1 MTNIVWTQS
10 ALQTLELVYLQT
22 LQYTKNERIAA
33 KLHNKLIKEAE
44 MLRTFPNAGN
54 ILNTSERVTLCYRAL
69 VVDTNYKLIYY
80 VDANKDVIIV
90 TVWDVR
96 QNPDKLTKTI
106 EKLETKKS
114 SMSTLYLYLQTFF
127 ISVSN

>member
-44 MLRTFPNAGN
+44 MLRTFPKCGKH
-54 ILNTSERVTLCYRAL
+54 SKYFRKSYTLL
-69 VVDTNYKLIYY
+69 QSI
-80 VDANKDVIIV
+80 
-90 TVWDVR
+90 
-96 QNPDKLTKTI
+96 
-106 EKLETKKS
+106 S
-114 SMSTLYLYLQTFF
+114 SRH
-127 ISVSN
+127 

>member
-69 VVDTNYKLIYY
+69 VVDTHYKLIYY

-106 EKLETKKS
+106 E
-114 SMSTLYLYLQTFF
+114 
-127 ISVSN
+127 

>member
-69 VVDTNYKLIYY
+69 VVDTNYKLIYGGSITPS
-80 VDANKDVIIV
+80 NI
-90 TVWDVR
+90 
-96 QNPDKLTKTI
+96 
-106 EKLETKKS
+106 KS
-114 SMSTLYLYLQTFF
+114 ILSDNIDGYLLGSS
-127 ISVSN
+127 SVSYDELSSIIKCIK

>member
-54 ILNTSERVTLCYRAL
+54 ILNTSERVTPADNDQKGNQDYGR
-69 VVDTNYKLIYY
+69 
-80 VDANKDVIIV
+80 
-90 TVWDVR
+90 
-96 QNPDKLTKTI
+96 
-106 EKLETKKS
+106 
-114 SMSTLYLYLQTFF
+114 
-127 ISVSN
+127 

>member
-1 MTNIVWTQS
+1 MLKQKYFLTGIFILSAERQPIKLAWRKIVW
-10 ALQTLELVYLQT
+10 
-22 LQYTKNERIAA
+22 
-33 KLHNKLIKEAE
+33 LH
-44 MLRTFPNAGN
+44 
-54 ILNTSERVTLCYRAL
+54 TSERVTLCYRAL

-106 EKLETKKS
+106 E
-114 SMSTLYLYLQTFF
+114 
-127 ISVSN
+127 

>member
-54 ILNTSERVTLCYRAL
+54 ILNSRPLKSTHLRDIARKQCPA
-69 VVDTNYKLIYY
+69 DFF
-80 VDANKDVIIV
+80 NK
-90 TVWDVR
+90 
-96 QNPDKLTKTI
+96 
-106 EKLETKKS
+106 
-114 SMSTLYLYLQTFF
+114 
-127 ISVSN
+127 

>member
-1 MTNIVWTQS
+1 MDSIGFANARISLFTNITI
-10 ALQTLELVYLQT
+10 Y
-22 LQYTKNERIAA
+22 KKRIAA

-106 EKLETKKS
+106 E
-114 SMSTLYLYLQTFF
+114 
-127 ISVSN
+127 

>member
-69 VVDTNYKLIYY
+69 VVDTNYKLM
-80 VDANKDVIIV
+80 VL
-90 TVWDVR
+90 R
-96 QNPDKLTKTI
+96 QI
-106 EKLETKKS
+106 WW
-114 SMSTLYLYLQTFF
+114 
-127 ISVSN
+127 

>member
-44 MLRTFPNAGN
+44 TLRTFPNAGS

-69 VVDTNYKLIYY
+69 VVVDTSYKLIYY

-106 EKLETKKS
+106 E
-114 SMSTLYLYLQTFF
+114 
-127 ISVSN
+127 

>member
-44 MLRTFPNAGN
+44 MLRNFPQMRGN

-69 VVDTNYKLIYY
+69 VVDTNYNLFITLMLI
-80 VDANKDVIIV
+80 
-90 TVWDVR
+90 R
-96 QNPDKLTKTI
+96 
-106 EKLETKKS
+106 
-114 SMSTLYLYLQTFF
+114 M
-127 ISVSN
+127 